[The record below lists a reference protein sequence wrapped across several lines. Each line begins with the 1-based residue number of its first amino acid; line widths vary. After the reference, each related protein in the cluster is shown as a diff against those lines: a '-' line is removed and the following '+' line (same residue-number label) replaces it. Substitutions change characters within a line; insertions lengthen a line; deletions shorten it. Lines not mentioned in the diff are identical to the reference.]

1 MCIECAS
8 NEHRMSIE
16 CASNEL
22 FLNIHQIYEVIM
34 RKLRY
39 TLLYMLA
46 VGMMVLTG
54 CSDDLFSGNNDQHDS
69 NRIQLS
75 GDIDQLAVTRVND
88 NGFCDG
94 DVMGV
99 YIVDYDGNTPGTLKA
114 SGNRGDNVRHTFDE
128 PNYKWDS
135 AYDLFWKDKHTHIDV
150 YGYYPYGNPESI
162 DDYQFEV
169 QKDQSKASAEGEMGG
184 YEASDF
190 LWGKVGDVA
199 PTTNV
204 IRLPMA
210 HRMSNARVTLIQGSG
225 FAEGEWA
232 GTEKIVLTANVARKA
247 SINLAD
253 GTVKVA
259 GSVENT
265 ATIPSRVGDEWRTI
279 VIPQTV
285 AAGTT
290 LFSITIGGVPYK
302 FTKNEDLTYVS
313 GKMMNFGIKVDKQ
326 AGTGAYKLTLI
337 SESIT
342 PWENDLV
349 SHDATAKEYV
359 VINSIPGGLKN
370 ALAAA
375 NKDYKKVK
383 NLKITGEI
391 NAKDFEFM
399 KDSMENLA
407 AINLKE
413 VSIMAVGDGDDRK
426 ADEIPHDA
434 LSSKMTLTNL
444 VLPDKLKAIRNSA
457 FRDCQNLTGS
467 LLIPEGVTEI
477 DAKAFWG
484 CRNYNGTLSLPSTL
498 KKIGDIIGYTNY
510 WDGPFYGC
518 RFACELVLPDNL
530 EIIGVGAFG
539 NNTGLHGNVQ
549 LPSKLKYLGEGAFTG
564 DPNLTGSIT
573 IPQGVTNIPENCF
586 QNSGFDG
593 NLTMHDGV
601 TTIGANAF
609 SGCHL
614 KGELKLPKNLT
625 TISESAFYSCDF
637 SGELKIPTSIR
648 AIGDKAFAYNWRLM
662 GVVEFPEGLQSIGA
676 GAFAKCSSIEGLIFP
691 ESLESIRYEASYNED
706 GGAFQNCF
714 GISSIVCKGDMP
726 AYVQNGAF
734 NGVAKDNFTLEVP
747 ESAIQQ
753 YQAASGWC
761 DFKRIAAHH
770 ELVCRPAVACAL
782 STEHKQTLTINA
794 EGEWEVASKPDWCEV
809 SPASGNKKTE
819 VTLTIKGMAKNAEN
833 RDGKVVFRLK
843 DKDYTHTCE
852 VSQYGYEYGEDEWI
866 TLQKATKGNNGGIN
880 IVLLGDGFN
889 AKDIAS
895 GEYLKDIKQEVE
907 YFFGIEPYKTYRDYF
922 NVYTAI
928 PLSTESGVGTVN
940 TIRYNRFNTT
950 YTGGVGL
957 KADYDEVFDYSLGAP
972 TVTKNNLDQTLII
985 IVPNSTDYGGICQM
999 WDSGAA
1005 IAFCPQSTY
1014 GYPLDTRGV
1023 IQHEAGGHGFGK
1035 LGDEYIYHNAFIDF
1049 CDCTCCGHVMEF
1061 NWAKSLG
1068 WYDNLEITGKM
1079 HSVGW
1084 SHLIFDDRY
1093 SDIVDIYEGGYMHNR
1108 GVFRSEPNSCMNND
1122 IPYYSTISRESI
1134 VKRIKRYAGETYSFE
1149 DFVKNDKRDAGVVE
1163 SRAFGTNGDQRTAHT
1178 YQHAP
1183 IFHKGSPLQMA
1194 KVRRHR

>member
-1 MCIECAS
+1 MKRVK
-8 NEHRMSIE
+8 H
-16 CASNEL
+16 
-22 FLNIHQIYEVIM
+22 
-34 RKLRY
+34 
-39 TLLYMLA
+39 TLLYLLAAGAML
-46 VGMMVLTG
+46 LTG
-54 CSDDLFSGNNDQHDS
+54 CSDDFFGDKTEQHDS

-88 NGFCDG
+88 NGFCNG

-99 YIVDYDGNTPGTLKA
+99 YIVDYEGNKPGTLKVN
-114 SGNRGDNVRHTFDE
+114 GNRGDNVRHTFDE
-128 PNYKWDS
+128 PNYKWNS

-150 YGYYPYGNPESI
+150 YGYYPFANPESI
-162 DDYQFEV
+162 EDYQFEV
-169 QKDQSKASAEGEMGG
+169 QKDQSKATENGEMGG

-190 LWGKVGDVA
+190 LWGKVSDVA
-199 PTTNV
+199 PTTSV

-232 GTEKIVLTANVARKA
+232 NLEKIVLTANVARKA
-247 SINLAD
+247 SINLSTGD
-253 GTVKVA
+253 IKTA
-259 GSVENT
+259 GAVENT
-265 ATIPSRVGDEWRTI
+265 MTIPSRTNDEWRTI
-279 VIPQTV
+279 VVPQTV

-302 FTKNEDLTYVS
+302 FTKNEAFTYVS

-326 AGTGAYKLTLI
+326 TGSGAYKLTLI

-349 SHDATAKEYV
+349 SHDAAAKEYI
-359 VINSIPGGLKN
+359 VINSTPGGLKN
-370 ALAAA
+370 AITAA
-375 NKDYKKVK
+375 NKDYTKIK

-391 NAKDFEFM
+391 NAKDFYFM
-399 KDSMENLA
+399 RDSMEYLA
-407 AINLKE
+407 ALNLKE
-413 VSIMAVGDGDDRK
+413 VIIRGGQQ
-426 ADEIPHDA
+426 
-434 LSSKMTLTNL
+434 TLTGGSPGDYPYNDYEMPYEALYGKKSLNL
-444 VLPDKLKAIRNSA
+444 IVLPDKLTKIGIAA
-457 FRDCQNLTGS
+457 FGECQNLTGS
-467 LLIPEGVTEI
+467 INIPEGVTEI
-477 DAKAFWG
+477 EVGAFFN
-484 CRNYNGTLSLPSTL
+484 CRALSGSISLPSTL
-498 KKIGDIIGYTNY
+498 KYIGRGYDR
-510 WDGPFYGC
+510 WWYGGVFTYC
-518 RFACELVLPDNL
+518 GFNSQLVLPNNL
-530 EIIGVGAFG
+530 EKILGNAFEG
-539 NNTGLHGNVQ
+539 CEGLYGELRLPEKLNELGDNV
-549 LPSKLKYLGEGAFTG
+549 FR
-564 DPNLTGSIT
+564 DCRNLSGSLS
-573 IPQGVTNIPENCF
+573 IPQDLHKIPNNAFEYCGSFN
-586 QNSGFDG
+586 GT
-593 NLTMHDGV
+593 LTFHDGI
-601 TTIGANAF
+601 TSIGEYAF
-609 SGCHL
+609 RGTHF
-614 KGELKLPKNLT
+614 KGEISLPKNLVV
-625 TISESAFYSCDF
+625 IQNYAFAGCDF
-637 SGELKIPTSIR
+637 SGELNLPKTLRSIGR
-648 AIGDKAFAYNWRLM
+648 KAFGDLEGDGSCWRLM
-662 GVVEFPEGLQSIGA
+662 GTIEFPEGLQSIGEQ
-676 GAFAKCSSIEGLIFP
+676 AFVNCRSIEGLVFP
-691 ESLESIRYEASYNED
+691 ESMETIQNN
-706 GGAFQNCF
+706 AFNGCY
-714 GISSIVCKGDMP
+714 GISSIVCKSDMP
-726 AYVQNGAF
+726 ANVLNGAF
-734 NGVAKDNFTLEVP
+734 DGVAKDNFTLEVP
-747 ESAIQQ
+747 ESAIAQ
-753 YQAASGWC
+753 YQSANGWK

-770 ELVCRPAVACAL
+770 ELVCRPSVACAL
-782 STEHKQTLTINA
+782 STEHKQKLVINA

-819 VTLTIKGMAKNAEN
+819 VTLTIKGMAKNADS

-843 DKDYTHTCE
+843 DKDYTHECS

-895 GEYLKDIKQEVE
+895 GKYLKDIKQEVE

-950 YTGGVGL
+950 FTGGVGL
-957 KADYDEVFDYSLGAP
+957 KADYDEVFSYALGAP
-972 TVTKNNLDQTLII
+972 TVNKGNLNQTLII

-999 WDSGAA
+999 WPDGSA

-1049 CDCTCCGHVMEF
+1049 CDCTCCGHVLEF
-1061 NWAKSLG
+1061 NGAKSLG
-1068 WYDNLEITGKM
+1068 WFDNLELTGKM

-1134 VKRIKRYAGETYSFE
+1134 VKRIKAYAGETYSFE
-1149 DFVKNDKRDAGVVE
+1149 DFVKNDKRDAGIVE
-1163 SRAFGTNGDQRTAHT
+1163 SRAFGGNGDQRTSGT

-1183 IFHKGSPLQMA
+1183 IFHKGSPLKMA
-1194 KVRRHR
+1194 KVRKHR

>member
-1 MCIECAS
+1 MKK
-8 NEHRMSIE
+8 NHT
-16 CASNEL
+16 N
-22 FLNIHQIYEVIM
+22 
-34 RKLRY
+34 
-39 TLLYMLA
+39 TLLYISVTVISLLFA
-46 VGMMVLTG
+46 G
-54 CSDDLFSGNNDQHDS
+54 CSDNIFDEASRQHGED
-69 NRIQLS
+69 RIQLS

-99 YIVDYDGNTPGTLKA
+99 YIVDYEGGTPGTLKV

-128 PNYKWDS
+128 PNYKWNS

-150 YGYYPYGNPESI
+150 YGYYPFANPESI

-169 QKDQSKASAEGEMGG
+169 QRDQNRVSENGNMGG

-190 LWGKVGDVA
+190 LWGKVADVA
-199 PTTNV
+199 PTTSV
-204 IRLPMA
+204 IRLPMK
-210 HRMSNARVTLIQGSG
+210 HRMSNACVTLVQGDG
-225 FAEGEWA
+225 FANGEWA
-232 GTEKIVLTANVARKA
+232 NTEKIVLTTNVARKA
-247 SINLAD
+247 SINMAD
-253 GTVKVA
+253 GTVSVA
-259 GSVENT
+259 GGVEQT

-279 VIPQTV
+279 VVPQTV
-285 AAGTT
+285 NAGTT

-302 FTKNEDLTYVS
+302 FTKNENLTYIS
-313 GKMMNFGIKVDKQ
+313 GKMMKFGIKVDKK
-326 AGTGAYKLTLI
+326 AGSGAYKLTLI

-349 SHDATAKEYV
+349 SHDATTKEYV
-359 VINSIPGGLKN
+359 VINSTPGGLKE
-370 ALAAA
+370 AIAAA
-375 NKDYKKVK
+375 NKDYKRIK

-399 KDSMENLA
+399 KDSMEYLA

-413 VSIMAVGDGDDRK
+413 VSIMAMGDGDERK

-434 LSSKMTLTNL
+434 FNSKMTLTNL
-444 VLPDKLKAIRNSA
+444 VLPDKFKAIRTAA
-457 FRDCQNLTGS
+457 FSGCSNLTGS

-477 DAKAFWG
+477 NKDAFYG
-484 CRNYNGTLSLPSTL
+484 CRSFTGTLSLPSTL
-498 KKIGDIIGYTNY
+498 KRIGDIKGYTGY
-510 WDGPFYGC
+510 WDGPFRGC
-518 RFACELVLPDNL
+518 QFVCELVLPDNL
-530 EIIGVGAFG
+530 EIIGCGAFG
-539 NNTGLHGNVQ
+539 DCPGLHGSIK
-549 LPSKLKYLGEGAFTG
+549 LPSKLKYLGEGAFQE

-573 IPQGVTNIPENCF
+573 IPQGVTYIPENCF
-586 QNSGFDG
+586 NNSGFDG
-593 NLTMHDGV
+593 NLTLHDGI
-601 TTIGANAF
+601 TGIGIRAF

-625 TISESAFYSCDF
+625 VIAENSFEGCDF
-637 SGELKIPTSIR
+637 SGELKLPSSIR
-648 AIGDKAFAYNWRLM
+648 SIGSNAFANIWRLM
-662 GVVEFPEGLQSIGA
+662 GTIEFPEGLQSIGE
-676 GAFAKCSSIEGLIFP
+676 GAFTNCRMIEGLTFP
-691 ESLESIRYEASYNED
+691 ESLESIRNN
-706 GGAFQNCF
+706 AFNGCY
-714 GISSIVCKGDMP
+714 GINSIVCKSEMP

-747 ESAIQQ
+747 ESAIAQ

-770 ELVCRPAVACAL
+770 ELVCRPSVACAL
-782 STEHKQTLTINA
+782 STEHKQKLVINA

-819 VTLTIKGMAKNAEN
+819 VTLTIKGMAKNAGSRN
-833 RDGKVVFRLK
+833 GKVVFRLK
-843 DKDYTHTCE
+843 DKEYTHECN
-852 VSQYGYEYGEDEWI
+852 VSQYGYQYGENEWL

-895 GEYLKDIKQEVE
+895 GEYLKTIKQEVE
-907 YFFGIEPYKTYRDYF
+907 YFFGIEPYKTYRNYF
-922 NVYTAI
+922 NVYTAF

-950 YTGGVGL
+950 FTGGVGL

-972 TVTKNNLDQTLII
+972 TVNKGNLNQTLII

-999 WDSGAA
+999 WESGAA
-1005 IAFCPQSTY
+1005 IAFCPLSTY

-1023 IQHEAGGHGFGK
+1023 VQHEAGGHGFGK

-1049 CDCTCCGHVMEF
+1049 CDCTCCGHVNEL
-1061 NWAKSLG
+1061 NGAKSLG
-1068 WYDNLEITGKM
+1068 WFDNLELTGKM

-1108 GVFRSEPNSCMNND
+1108 GVFRSEANSCMNND

-1134 VKRIKRYAGETYSFE
+1134 VKRIKRYAGEPYSFE
-1149 DFVKNDKRDAGVVE
+1149 EFVKNDKRDAGTVTRSIDV
-1163 SRAFGTNGDQRTAHT
+1163 NDKRTAHT

-1183 IFHKGSPLQMA
+1183 KIHKGNPLKMP
-1194 KVRRHR
+1194 KVRRHRR

>member
-1 MCIECAS
+1 MKKVKHS
-8 NEHRMSIE
+8 
-16 CASNEL
+16 
-22 FLNIHQIYEVIM
+22 
-34 RKLRY
+34 
-39 TLLYMLA
+39 LLYLLAAGAML
-46 VGMMVLTG
+46 LTG
-54 CSDDLFSGNNDQHDS
+54 CSEDFFGDKTEQHDS
-69 NRIQLS
+69 NRIRLS

-88 NGFCDG
+88 NGFCNG

-99 YIVDYDGNTPGTLKA
+99 YIVDYEGNKPGTLKVN
-114 SGNRGDNVRHTFDE
+114 GNRGDNVRHTFDE
-128 PNYKWDS
+128 PNYKWNS

-150 YGYYPYGNPESI
+150 YGYYPFANPESI
-162 DDYQFEV
+162 EDYQFEV
-169 QKDQSKASAEGEMGG
+169 QKDQSKATENGEMGG

-190 LWGKVGDVA
+190 LWGKVSDVA
-199 PTTNV
+199 PTTSV

-232 GTEKIVLTANVARKA
+232 NLEKIVLTANVARKA
-247 SINLAD
+247 SINLST
-253 GTVKVA
+253 GEIKTA
-259 GSVENT
+259 GAVENT
-265 ATIPSRVGDEWRTI
+265 MTIPSRTNDEWRTI
-279 VIPQTV
+279 VVPQTV

-302 FTKNEDLTYVS
+302 FVKNEALTYVA

-326 AGTGAYKLTLI
+326 AGSGAYKLTLI

-349 SHDATAKEYV
+349 SHDATAKEYI
-359 VINSIPGGLKN
+359 VINSTPGGLKN
-370 ALAAA
+370 AITAA
-375 NKDYKKVK
+375 NKDYTKIK

-391 NAKDFEFM
+391 NAKDFYFM
-399 KDSMENLA
+399 RDSMPILSA
-407 AINLKE
+407 LNLKE
-413 VSIMAVGDGDDRK
+413 VHIRAWTNPNNPGEKYLEDKIPVSAFNAQGGGGNSTLVNFVFPDR
-426 ADEIPHDA
+426 
-434 LSSKMTLTNL
+434 
-444 VLPDKLKAIRNSA
+444 LKAIADNA
-457 FRDCQNLTGS
+457 FTGCKYLSGS
-467 LLIPEGVTEI
+467 LLIPEGVEEI
-477 DAKAFWG
+477 QRGAFTG
-484 CRNYNGTLSLPSTL
+484 CKSLNGSLSLPSTL
-498 KKIGDIIGYTNY
+498 KKLGTSGDGTDKDYKDEGIDYYNGVFQDCSNLTGNLIIPDNVEIIRGYCFA
-510 WDGPFYGC
+510 GCKGFYG
-518 RFACELVLPDNL
+518 ELR
-530 EIIGVGAFG
+530 
-539 NNTGLHGNVQ
+539 
-549 LPSKLKYLGEGAFTG
+549 LPSKLKKLGPCAFASCL
-564 DPNLTGSIT
+564 NLKGSLS
-573 IPQGVTNIPENCF
+573 IPQGISNIPSQAFNNC
-586 QNSGFDG
+586 GFNGTLNLHEGITAIG
-593 NLTMHDGV
+593 ND
-601 TTIGANAF
+601 AF
-609 SGCHL
+609 AGCNF
-614 KGELKLPKNLT
+614 KGELKLPNKLKVIADN
-625 TISESAFYSCDF
+625 AFYNNDF
-637 SGELKIPTSIR
+637 SGELKIPTNVSS
-648 AIGDKAFAYNWRLM
+648 IGDKAFAYNWRLM
-662 GVVEFPEGLQSIGA
+662 GIIEFPEGLESVGA
-676 GAFAKCSSIEGLIFP
+676 GAFAQCRSIEGLIFP
-691 ESLESIRYEASYNED
+691 ESMETIRAEPSYGED
-706 GGAFQNCF
+706 GGAFQGCY
-714 GISSIVCKGDMP
+714 GISNIVCKGDMP
-726 AYVQNGAF
+726 AYVQSGAF
-734 NGVAKDNFTLEVP
+734 DGVAKDNFTLEVP
-747 ESAIQQ
+747 ESAISQ

-770 ELVCRPAVACAL
+770 ELVCRPSVACAL
-782 STEHKQTLTINA
+782 STEHKQKLVINA

-819 VTLTIKGMAKNAEN
+819 VTLTIKGMAKNAAS

-843 DKDYTHTCE
+843 DKDYTHECS

-895 GEYLKDIKQEVE
+895 GGYLEDIKQEVE

-950 YTGGVGL
+950 FTGGVGL
-957 KADYDEVFDYSLGAP
+957 KADYDEVFSYALGAP
-972 TVTKNNLDQTLII
+972 TVNKSNLNQTLII

-999 WDSGAA
+999 WPDGSA

-1035 LGDEYIYHNAFIDF
+1035 LGDEYIYHNAFIDA
-1049 CDCTCCGHVMEF
+1049 CGCSCCGHVDEF
-1061 NWAKSLG
+1061 NAAKSLG
-1068 WYDNLEITGKM
+1068 WYDNLELTGKM

-1134 VKRIKRYAGETYSFE
+1134 VKRIKAYAGETYSFE
-1149 DFVKNDKRDAGVVE
+1149 DFVKNDKRDAGIVE
-1163 SRAFGTNGDQRTAHT
+1163 SRVFGGNGDQRTAGT

-1183 IFHKGSPLQMA
+1183 VLHKGSPLKMA

>member
-1 MCIECAS
+1 M
-8 NEHRMSIE
+8 RT
-16 CASNEL
+16 
-22 FLNIHQIYEVIM
+22 IHIS
-34 RKLRY
+34 KP
-39 TLLYMLA
+39 TLLYYMVALVAMLF
-46 VGMMVLTG
+46 TG
-54 CSDDLFSGNNDQHDS
+54 CSDDFFGSSEQHDS

-88 NGFCDG
+88 NGFCNG

-99 YIVDYDGNTPGTLKA
+99 YIVDYEGNNPGTLKV

-128 PNYKWDS
+128 PNYKWSS
-135 AYDLFWKDKHTHIDV
+135 AYDLYWKDKHTHIDV
-150 YGYYPYGNPESI
+150 YGYYPFANPESI
-162 DDYQFEV
+162 EDYQFEV
-169 QKDQSKASAEGEMGG
+169 QKDQSTTTAEGEMGG

-190 LWGKVGDVA
+190 LWGKVPDVA
-199 PTTNV
+199 PTTSV
-204 IRLPMA
+204 IRLPLA

-225 FAEGEWA
+225 FADGEWA
-232 GTEKIVLTANVARKA
+232 NTKKIVLTANVARKA
-247 SINLAD
+247 SINLST
-253 GTVKVA
+253 GEIKTA
-259 GSVENT
+259 GSAEST
-265 ATIPSRVGDEWRTI
+265 MTIPSRVNDEWRTI
-279 VIPQTV
+279 VVPQTV

-302 FTKNEDLTYVS
+302 FTKNEALTYVS

-326 AGTGAYKLTLI
+326 TGSGAYKLTLV

-349 SHDATAKEYV
+349 SHDAAAKEYI
-359 VINSIPGGLKN
+359 VINSTPGGLKN
-370 ALAAA
+370 AITAA
-375 NKDYKKVK
+375 NKDYAQVR
-383 NLKITGEI
+383 NLKITGQI
-391 NAKDFEFM
+391 NAKDFYFM
-399 KDSMENLA
+399 RDSMLRLSA
-407 AINLKE
+407 LNLKE
-413 VSIMAVGDGDDRK
+413 VRIKGWGKNEENEENMDDQIPNSAFYFIQTVGGSNSLNR
-426 ADEIPHDA
+426 I
-434 LSSKMTLTNL
+434 
-444 VLPDKLKAIRNSA
+444 VLPDTLKSIGSNA
-457 FRDCQNLTGS
+457 FYGCKYLSGS
-467 LLIPEGVTEI
+467 LIIPEGVTEI
-477 DAKAFWG
+477 KRGAFNG
-484 CRNYNGTLSLPSTL
+484 CIGLNGILSLPSTL
-498 KKIGDIIGYTNY
+498 KKLGNRGEDDMGDEGTDY
-510 WDGPFYGC
+510 YGGVFQNC
-518 RFACELVLPDNL
+518 RNLTGNLILPDNL
-530 EIIGVGAFG
+530 ELIRGYCFSGCS
-539 NNTGLHGNVQ
+539 GLYGELR
-549 LPSKLKYLGEGAFTG
+549 LPAKLKRMGNCAFSYCSG
-564 DPNLTGSIT
+564 FSGSLS
-573 IPQGVTNIPENCF
+573 IPQGITALPSEAFHNCGFNGTLTLHDGITNIANDAFANCHF
-586 QNSGFDG
+586 
-593 NLTMHDGV
+593 
-601 TTIGANAF
+601 
-609 SGCHL
+609 
-614 KGELKLPKNLT
+614 KGELHLPKSLKV
-625 TISESAFYSCDF
+625 ISENVFCNNDF
-637 SGELKIPTSIR
+637 SGTLTLPSTLTH
-648 AIGDKAFAYNWRLM
+648 IGSNAFANNWRLM
-662 GVVEFPEGLQSIGA
+662 GVLDIPNEVESIGES
-676 GAFAKCSSIEGLIFP
+676 AFSNCKMLEGIIFP
-691 ESLESIRYEASYNED
+691 ESMETIRQ
-706 GGAFQNCF
+706 GAFSDCF
-714 GISSIVCKGDMP
+714 GITSIRCKGTMP
-726 AYVQNGAF
+726 AHIESGAF

-747 ESAIQQ
+747 ESAIAQ

-770 ELVCRPAVACAL
+770 ELVCRPSVACAL
-782 STEHKQTLTINA
+782 STEHKQKLVVNA

-819 VTLTIKGMAKNAEN
+819 VTLTIKGMSKNADS

-843 DKDYTHTCE
+843 DKDYTHECS

-895 GEYLKDIKQEVE
+895 GDYLKDIKQEVE

-950 YTGGVGL
+950 FTGGVGL
-957 KADYDEVFDYSLGAP
+957 KADYDEVFSYALGAP
-972 TVTKNNLDQTLII
+972 TVNKGNLNQTLII

-999 WDSGAA
+999 WEDGSA

-1049 CDCTCCGHVMEF
+1049 CDCTCCGHVLEF
-1061 NWAKSLG
+1061 NGAKSLG
-1068 WYDNLEITGKM
+1068 WYDNLELTGKM

-1134 VKRIKRYAGETYSFE
+1134 VKRIKAYAGETYSFE
-1149 DFVKNDKRDAGVVE
+1149 DFVKNDKRDAGIVE
-1163 SRAFGTNGDQRTAHT
+1163 SRTFGGNGDQRTAGT

-1183 IFHKGSPLQMA
+1183 MIHKSSPLKMA

>member
-1 MCIECAS
+1 MKRVRHS
-8 NEHRMSIE
+8 
-16 CASNEL
+16 
-22 FLNIHQIYEVIM
+22 
-34 RKLRY
+34 
-39 TLLYMLA
+39 LLYLLAAGAML
-46 VGMMVLTG
+46 LTG
-54 CSDDLFSGNNDQHDS
+54 CSDDFFGDKTEQHDS

-88 NGFCDG
+88 NGFCNG

-99 YIVDYDGNTPGTLKA
+99 YIVDYEGNKPGTLKVN
-114 SGNRGDNVRHTFDE
+114 GNRGDNVRHTFDE
-128 PNYKWDS
+128 PNYKWNS

-150 YGYYPYGNPESI
+150 YGYYPFANPESI
-162 DDYQFEV
+162 EDYQFEV
-169 QKDQSKASAEGEMGG
+169 QKDQSKATENGEMGG

-190 LWGKVGDVA
+190 LWGKVSDVA
-199 PTTNV
+199 PTTSV

-232 GTEKIVLTANVARKA
+232 SLEKIVLTANVARKA
-247 SINLAD
+247 SINLST
-253 GTVKVA
+253 GEIKTA
-259 GSVENT
+259 GAVENT
-265 ATIPSRVGDEWRTI
+265 MTIPSRTNDEWRTI
-279 VIPQTV
+279 VVPQTV

-302 FTKNEDLTYVS
+302 FTKNEALTYVS

-326 AGTGAYKLTLI
+326 TGSGAYKLTLV

-349 SHDATAKEYV
+349 SHDAAAKEYI
-359 VINSIPGGLKN
+359 VINSTPGGLKN
-370 ALAAA
+370 AITAA
-375 NKDYKKVK
+375 NKDYTKIK

-391 NAKDFEFM
+391 NAQDFYFM
-399 KDSMENLA
+399 RDSMEYLA
-407 AINLKE
+407 ALNLKE
-413 VSIMAVGDGDDRK
+413 VIIRGGQQ
-426 ADEIPHDA
+426 
-434 LSSKMTLTNL
+434 TLTGGSPGDYPYNDYEMPYEALYGKKSLNL
-444 VLPDKLKAIRNSA
+444 IVLPDKLTKIGIAA
-457 FRDCQNLTGS
+457 FGECQNLTGS
-467 LLIPEGVTEI
+467 INIPEGVTEI
-477 DAKAFWG
+477 EVGAFFN
-484 CRNYNGTLSLPSTL
+484 CRALSGSISLPSTL
-498 KKIGDIIGYTNY
+498 KYIGRGYDR
-510 WDGPFYGC
+510 WWYGGVFTYC
-518 RFACELVLPDNL
+518 GFNSQLVLPNNL
-530 EIIGVGAFG
+530 EKILGNAFEG
-539 NNTGLHGNVQ
+539 CEGLYGELRLPEKLNELGDNV
-549 LPSKLKYLGEGAFTG
+549 FR
-564 DPNLTGSIT
+564 DCRNLSGSLS
-573 IPQGVTNIPENCF
+573 IPQDLHKIPNNAFEYCGSFN
-586 QNSGFDG
+586 GT
-593 NLTMHDGV
+593 LTFHDGI
-601 TTIGANAF
+601 TSIGEYAF
-609 SGCHL
+609 RGTHF
-614 KGELKLPKNLT
+614 KGEISLPKNLVV
-625 TISESAFYSCDF
+625 IQNYAFAGCDF
-637 SGELKIPTSIR
+637 SGELNLPKTLRSIGR
-648 AIGDKAFAYNWRLM
+648 KAFGDLEGDGSCWRLM
-662 GVVEFPEGLQSIGA
+662 GTIEFPEGLQSIGEQ
-676 GAFAKCSSIEGLIFP
+676 AFVNCRSIEGLVFP
-691 ESLESIRYEASYNED
+691 ESMETIQNN
-706 GGAFQNCF
+706 AFNGCY
-714 GISSIVCKGDMP
+714 GISSIVCKSDMP
-726 AYVQNGAF
+726 ANVLNGAF
-734 NGVAKDNFTLEVP
+734 DGVAKDNFTLEVP
-747 ESAIQQ
+747 ESAIAQ
-753 YQAASGWC
+753 YQSANGWK

-770 ELVCRPAVACAL
+770 ELVCRPSVACAL
-782 STEHKQTLTINA
+782 STEHKQKLVINA

-819 VTLTIKGMAKNAEN
+819 VTLTIKGMSKNADS

-843 DKDYTHTCE
+843 DKDYTHECS

-866 TLQKATKGNNGGIN
+866 TLQKATKGNKGGIN

-895 GEYLKDIKQEVE
+895 GGYLKNIKQEVE

-950 YTGGVGL
+950 FTGGVGL
-957 KADYDEVFDYSLGAP
+957 KADYDEVFSYALGAP
-972 TVTKNNLDQTLII
+972 TVNKGNLNQTLII

-999 WDSGAA
+999 WEDGSA

-1049 CDCTCCGHVMEF
+1049 CDCTCCGHVLEF
-1061 NWAKSLG
+1061 NGAKSLG
-1068 WYDNLEITGKM
+1068 WYDNLELTGKM

-1134 VKRIKRYAGETYSFE
+1134 VKRIKAYAGETYSFE
-1149 DFVKNDKRDAGVVE
+1149 DFVKNDKRDAGIVE
-1163 SRAFGTNGDQRTAHT
+1163 SRTFGGNGDQRTAGT

-1183 IFHKGSPLQMA
+1183 MIHKSSPLKMA